1 MLFGRRLRFGV
12 VVLATQLLLLAMAV
26 AWCVQLTLI
35 ALRGR
40 ICFEE
45 TNSSILY
52 GEIAVVVLIAVFALA
67 VFVVQYRRL
76 AEKRASDDRQQER
89 SNQGSR
95 RS

>member
-1 MLFGRRLRFGV
+1 MLFGRRLRFGI
-12 VVLATQLLLLAMAV
+12 VVLAAQLLLIAMAV

-35 ALRGR
+35 AVHGR

-45 TNSSILY
+45 TNAAILY
-52 GEIAVVVLIAVFALA
+52 GEIAGVALIAVFALA

-76 AEKRASDDRQQER
+76 AEKRASDDRQQGR

-95 RS
+95 SS

>member
-12 VVLATQLLLLAMAV
+12 VVLAAQLLLLAMAV

-35 ALRGR
+35 AVRGR

-45 TNSSILY
+45 TNSAILY
-52 GEIAVVVLIAVFALA
+52 GEIAGVVLIAVFALA